1 MAAAA
6 VAALAVARG
15 TANRVNHI
23 GYAAVPVTLE
33 VMTERLTRVGRNG
46 LGDCTVIDS
55 ATTTASSATTSL
67 QKRNGQIRKG

>member
-23 GYAAVPVTLE
+23 GNAAVSITLK
-33 VMTERLTRVGRNG
+33 VMTERLARVRRNG
-46 LGDCTVIDS
+46 LGDCTVVDS
-55 ATTTASSATTSL
+55 ATTAAMMTTSL